1 MTDPSPPAAY
11 RPHLSLPRKRWR
23 VREGGGGRLP
33 FFYGWLLVAIAFV
46 TMAVG
51 VNARTAFSLLFP
63 AILAEFGWDRA
74 VTAGA
79 FSFGFLVSAIVTPFV
94 GRLMDR
100 RGPRI
105 VVELGVLAMAA
116 GLILAS
122 FVSKPWQLYLTL
134 GALAGGGVNCLA
146 YTGQSIY
153 LTNWFVRRRGLA
165 LSIAF
170 SGVGIGSITIL
181 PWLGWLIDAAGWRPA
196 CVQLGLLLLVLL
208 GPLNLL
214 LKHRP
219 EDMGLRPDGTT
230 TRRTPSHHGANIV
243 DHAWAAVDW
252 TLGRALHTRRF
263 WWLAAGYFCGLYSW
277 YAIQV
282 HQTKYLIEVGFAPSQ
297 AAWAL
302 GLVSLV
308 AVPGQIALGHLSDRI
323 GREWVWMIGNLGFA
337 ICYAALIGLQGNP
350 APLLLYAMI
359 LAQGTLGYGL
369 TSVMG
374 PIPAEIFEGRHY
386 GSIFG
391 TVMLAAI
398 LGGAAGP
405 WITGVLY
412 DATGSYSIAFCI
424 AAAGNLIS
432 SLAIW
437 FAAPGK
443 IRAVA
448 GRSGKLVTC

>member
-1 MTDPSPPAAY
+1 MNYGSSAVRYLTQRRGI
-11 RPHLSLPRKRWR
+11 RP
-23 VREGGGGRLP
+23 P
-33 FFYGWLLVAIAFV
+33 FFYGWVLVAVAFV

-63 AILAEFGWDRA
+63 AILAEFGWDRG

-79 FSFGFLVSAIVTPFV
+79 FSFGFLVSAVVTPFV
-94 GRLMDR
+94 GRLMDL

-105 VVELGVLAMAA
+105 VVEIGVLTMGA

-122 FVSKPWQLYLTL
+122 LVSTPWQLYLTL

-181 PWLGWLIDAAGWRPA
+181 PWLGSLIGSAGWRPA
-196 CVQLGLLLLVLL
+196 CVALGILLLVLL

-214 LKHRP
+214 LKRRP
-219 EDMGLRPDGTT
+219 EDMGLRPDGLS
-230 TRRTPSHHGANIV
+230 PDHASADHAANVV

-252 TLGRALHTRRF
+252 TFRRALRTQRF

-282 HQTKYLIEVGFAPSQ
+282 HQTKYLIEIGFAPSQ

-323 GREWVWMIGNLGFA
+323 GREWVWMIGNLGFV
-337 ICYAALIGLQGNP
+337 ICYLCLIGLRSASTP
-350 APLLLYAMI
+350 MLLYAMI

-374 PIPAEIFEGRHY
+374 PIPAEIFEGRHF

-391 TVMLAAI
+391 TVMFAAI

-412 DATGSYSIAFCI
+412 DATGAYSIAFWI
-424 AAAGNLIS
+424 AAGCNVIS
-432 SLAIW
+432 TLAIW
-437 FAAPGK
+437 LAAPGK
-443 IRAVA
+443 VRAVA
-448 GRSGKLVTC
+448 GRARGRANPPTLS

>member
-1 MTDPSPPAAY
+1 MNGGSSPPRF
-11 RPHLSLPRKRWR
+11 RPRPNLPRVRG
-23 VREGGGGRLP
+23 REGGGIRLP
-33 FFYGWLLVAIAFV
+33 FFYGWLLVAVAFV

-51 VNARTAFSLLFP
+51 VNARTTFSLLFP
-63 AILAEFGWDRA
+63 AILTEFGWDRG

-79 FSFGFLVSAIVTPFV
+79 FSFGFLVSAVVTPFV
-94 GRLMDR
+94 GRLMDL

-105 VVELGVLAMAA
+105 VVELGVLTMGA

-122 FVSKPWQLYLTL
+122 LVSKPWQLYLTL

-146 YTGQSIY
+146 YTGQSLY
-153 LTNWFVRRRGLA
+153 LPNWFVRRRGLA

-181 PWLGWLIDAAGWRPA
+181 PWLGWLIQTAGWRLA
-196 CVQLGLLLLVLL
+196 CVELGILLLVLL

-219 EDMGLRPDGTT
+219 EDIGLHPDGIVSG
-230 TRRTPSHHGANIV
+230 RTPSNYSANVV
-243 DHAWAAVDW
+243 DQAWAAVDW
-252 TLGRALHTRRF
+252 TLGRALQTRRF
-263 WWLAAGYFCGLYSW
+263 WWLAIGYFCGLFSW
-277 YAIQV
+277 YAVQV
-282 HQTKYLIEVGFAPSQ
+282 HQTKYLIEVGFAPSE

-308 AVPGQIALGHLSDRI
+308 AIPGQIALGHLSDRI
-323 GREWVWMIGNLGFA
+323 GREWIWMIGNLGFV
-337 ICYAALIGLQGNP
+337 ICYAALIGLRS
-350 APLLLYAMI
+350 APTPVLLYAMI
-359 LAQGTLGYGL
+359 LAQGTLGYSL

-405 WITGVLY
+405 WITGVIY
-412 DATGSYSIAFCI
+412 DTTGTYSMAFCI
-424 AAAGNLIS
+424 AVACNLIS
-432 SLAIW
+432 ILAIW
-437 FAAPGK
+437 LAAPRK
-443 IRAVA
+443 VRAVA
-448 GRSGKLVTC
+448 GRAGDPIAS